1 MEQQAST
8 HRWSSYYTF
17 IAASIGTAVGIA
29 NIWKFTY
36 VAGANGGGM
45 FVLLYILSMAF
56 VAVPA
61 LIAEMMI
68 GQRGGRSVVG
78 TMRALHQRDGISKY
92 WELYGVLAL
101 LGVFIVLSFYA
112 VIAGWTIDYFIIS
125 MRGAFANIDSE
136 GTASLFGLLQ
146 ADPARMIFFQALFL
160 LLTVGTVAIG
170 LNKGVERILGTLI
183 PTLFVLLLVLLVYAM
198 LYADFA
204 RGVEFLLKPDYGS
217 FNVTVL
223 LMAMGQAFFSLGV
236 GLGVMMTIGAY
247 TRTSISIGKAAVIIG
262 AADSMVAILAGL
274 AIFPIVF
281 AYGLTPGEGPALIFL
296 TLPVAFGQMPGGQ
309 IFGPMFFILMTFA
322 ALTSSIV
329 IFEAIVVWLEEYTDW
344 SRVRLALSAGLAVW
358 IAGLATVF
366 SFNIWSDIKPLAM
379 FSAFADKTIF
389 DLLDYLASNLLM
401 PLGGIVVCI
410 LAAWALPAAVT
421 RAGTGIGSERTFR
434 VWKILV
440 RYFVPGLRGRNIRSE
455 KVSQRGQYF
464 DLLRHIVGLRN
475 EKDRKNGPLWCFR
488 SRNTFYRADP

>member
-1 MEQQAST
+1 MEKQTAA

-17 IAASIGTAVGIA
+17 LAASIGTAIGLA

-68 GQRGGRSVVG
+68 GQRGGRSVIG
-78 TMRALHQRDGISKY
+78 TMRVLRQRDGISRH
-92 WELYGVLAL
+92 WELYGLFAM

-125 MRGAFANIDSE
+125 LRGAFVNIDSA
-136 GTASLFGLLQ
+136 GTASLFDRLQ
-146 ADPARMIFFQALFL
+146 ADPARMALFQALFL
-160 LLTVGTVAIG
+160 LFTVGTVAIG
-170 LNKGVERILGTLI
+170 LNKGVERILGTLT
-183 PTLFVLLLVLLVYAM
+183 PTLFVLILVMLVYAM
-198 LYADFA
+198 FYADFA
-204 RGVEFLLKPDYGS
+204 KGLAFLLKPDFGS

-236 GLGVMMTIGAY
+236 GLGVMMTVGAY
-247 TRTSISIGKAAVIIG
+247 TNTSVSIAKAAIIIG
-262 AADSMVAILAGL
+262 AADCTVAILAGL
-274 AIFPIVF
+274 SIFPIVF
-281 AYGLTPGEGPALIFL
+281 TYGLTPGEGPALIFL
-296 TLPVAFGQMPGGQ
+296 TLPVAFGQMPGGEVL
-309 IFGPMFFILMTFA
+309 GPLFFVLMTLA

-329 IFEAIVVWLEEYTDW
+329 IFEVIVVWLEEYTNW
-344 SRVRLALSAGLAVW
+344 SRGRLAWLAGLALW

-366 SFNIWSDIKPLAM
+366 SFNIWSDVRLLGM
-379 FSAFADKTIF
+379 FSAFADKTVF

-410 LAAWALPAAVT
+410 LAAWVLPHAVT
-421 RAGTGIGSERTFR
+421 RARTGFDSERTFL
-434 VWKILV
+434 VWQKLV
-440 RYFVPGLRGRNIRSE
+440 RYFVPLIIALVFLANL
-455 KVSQRGQYF
+455 V
-464 DLLRHIVGLRN
+464 
-475 EKDRKNGPLWCFR
+475 
-488 SRNTFYRADP
+488 

>member
-1 MEQQAST
+1 MEKQTSA

-17 IAASIGTAVGIA
+17 LAASIGTAIGLA

-45 FVLLYILSMAF
+45 FVLLYILAMAF

-68 GQRGGRSVVG
+68 GQHGGRSVIG
-78 TMRALHQRDGISKY
+78 TMRVLRQRDGISKH
-92 WELYGVLAL
+92 WELYGLFAM

-125 MRGAFANIDSE
+125 LRGAFANIDSA
-136 GTASLFGLLQ
+136 GTASLFDRLQ
-146 ADPARMIFFQALFL
+146 ADPARMALFQALFL
-160 LLTVGTVAIG
+160 LFTVGTVAIG
-170 LNKGVERILGTLI
+170 LNRGVERILGTLT
-183 PTLFVLLLVLLVYAM
+183 PTLFVLILVMLVYAM

-204 RGVEFLLKPDYGS
+204 RGVAFLLKPDFGS

-236 GLGVMMTIGAY
+236 GLGVMMTVGAY
-247 TRTSISIGKAAVIIG
+247 TNTSVSIAKAAIIIG
-262 AADSMVAILAGL
+262 AADCSVAILAGL
-274 AIFPIVF
+274 SIFPIVF
-281 AYGLTPGEGPALIFL
+281 TYGLTPGEGPALIFL
-296 TLPVAFGQMPGGQ
+296 TLPVAFGQMPGGEVL
-309 IFGPMFFILMTFA
+309 GPLFFVLMTLA

-329 IFEAIVVWLEEYTDW
+329 IFEVIVVWLEEYTNW
-344 SRVRLALSAGLAVW
+344 SRVRLAWLAGLALW

-366 SFNIWSDIKPLAM
+366 SFNIWADIRPLGM

-410 LAAWALPAAVT
+410 LAAWVLPGAVT
-421 RAGTGIGSERTFR
+421 RARTGFDSERTFM
-434 VWKILV
+434 VWQKLV
-440 RYFVPGLRGRNIRSE
+440 RYFVPLIIALVFLVNL
-455 KVSQRGQYF
+455 V
-464 DLLRHIVGLRN
+464 
-475 EKDRKNGPLWCFR
+475 
-488 SRNTFYRADP
+488 

>member
-1 MEQQAST
+1 MAMEKQTSA

-17 IAASIGTAVGIA
+17 LAASIGTAIGLA

-45 FVLLYILSMAF
+45 FVLLYILAMAF

-68 GQRGGRSVVG
+68 GQHGGRSVIG
-78 TMRALHQRDGISKY
+78 TMRVLRQRDGISKH
-92 WELYGVLAL
+92 WELYGLFAM

-125 MRGAFANIDSE
+125 LRGAFANIDSA
-136 GTASLFGLLQ
+136 GTASLFDRLQ
-146 ADPARMIFFQALFL
+146 ADPARMALFQALFL
-160 LLTVGTVAIG
+160 LFTVGTVAIG
-170 LNKGVERILGTLI
+170 LNKGVERILGTLT
-183 PTLFVLLLVLLVYAM
+183 PTLFVLILVMLVYAM
-198 LYADFA
+198 FYADFA
-204 RGVEFLLKPDYGS
+204 RGVAFLLKPDFSS

-236 GLGVMMTIGAY
+236 GLGVMMTVGAY
-247 TRTSISIGKAAVIIG
+247 TNTSVSIAKAAIIIG
-262 AADSMVAILAGL
+262 AADCGVAILAGL
-274 AIFPIVF
+274 SIFPIVF
-281 AYGLTPGEGPALIFL
+281 TYGLTPGEGPALIFL
-296 TLPVAFGQMPGGQ
+296 TLPVAFGQMPGGEVL
-309 IFGPMFFILMTFA
+309 GPLFFVLMTLA

-329 IFEAIVVWLEEYTDW
+329 IFEVIVVWLEEYTNW
-344 SRVRLALSAGLAVW
+344 SRVRLAWLAGLALW

-366 SFNIWSDIKPLAM
+366 SFNIWSDVRLLGM

-410 LAAWALPAAVT
+410 LAAWVLPAAVT
-421 RAGTGIGSERTFR
+421 RARTGFDSERTFQ
-434 VWKILV
+434 VWQKLV
-440 RYFVPGLRGRNIRSE
+440 RYFVPLIIALVFLVNL
-455 KVSQRGQYF
+455 V
-464 DLLRHIVGLRN
+464 
-475 EKDRKNGPLWCFR
+475 
-488 SRNTFYRADP
+488 

>member
-1 MEQQAST
+1 MTATEPQSRV

-17 IAASIGTAVGIA
+17 LAASIGTAIGIA

-45 FVLLYILSMAF
+45 FVLIYILAMAF
-56 VAVPA
+56 VAIPA
-61 LIAEMMI
+61 LLAEMMI

-78 TMRALHQRDGISKY
+78 TMRVLGKRDGISKY

-101 LGVFIVLSFYA
+101 LGVFIVLSFYS
-112 VIAGWTIDYFIIS
+112 VIAGWTIDYFVLGL
-125 MRGAFANIDSE
+125 RGAFANIDAA
-136 GTASLFGLLQ
+136 GTVSLFDRLQ
-146 ADPARMIFFQALFL
+146 SDPVRMIIFQSVFL
-160 LLTVGTVAIG
+160 LLTAGTVAIG
-170 LNKGVERILGTLI
+170 LHKGVERIVGTLT
-183 PTLFVLLLVLLVYAM
+183 PTLFVIILVLLVYAI

-204 RGVEFLLKPDYGS
+204 KGAQFLLQPDFGA
-217 FNVTVL
+217 FNGTVL

-247 TRTSISIGKAAVIIG
+247 TNTSFSIAKAAIIIG
-262 AADSMVAILAGL
+262 AADCVVAILAGL

-309 IFGPMFFILMTFA
+309 VLGPLFFILMALA

-329 IFEAIVVWLEEYTDW
+329 IFEAIVVWLEEYSSW
-344 SRVRLALSAGLAVW
+344 SRRRLAALAGLAIW
-358 IAGLATVF
+358 FAGLATVF
-366 SFNIWSDIKPLAM
+366 SFNIWADIRPLGV

-389 DLLDYLASNLLM
+389 DLLDYLVSNLLM

-410 LAAWALPAAVT
+410 LAAWVLPAAAT
-421 RAGTGIGSERTFR
+421 RAGSGIANERAYQF
-434 VWKILV
+434 WLKLV
-440 RYFVPGLRGRNIRSE
+440 RYFA
-455 KVSQRGQYF
+455 
-464 DLLRHIVGLRN
+464 
-475 EKDRKNGPLWCFR
+475 PLVITLVFLV
-488 SRNTFYRADP
+488 NLV

>member
-1 MEQQAST
+1 MAMEQQTSA

-17 IAASIGTAVGIA
+17 LAASIGTAIGLA

-45 FVLLYILSMAF
+45 FVLLYILAMAF

-68 GQRGGRSVVG
+68 GQHGGRSVIG
-78 TMRALHQRDGISKY
+78 TMRVLRQRDGISRH
-92 WELYGVLAL
+92 WELYGLFAM

-125 MRGAFANIDSE
+125 LRGAFANIDSA
-136 GTASLFGLLQ
+136 GTASLFDRLQ
-146 ADPARMIFFQALFL
+146 ADPARMALFQALFL
-160 LLTVGTVAIG
+160 LFTVGTVAIG
-170 LNKGVERILGTLI
+170 LNRGVERILGTLT
-183 PTLFVLLLVLLVYAM
+183 PTLFVLILVMLVYAI

-204 RGVEFLLKPDYGS
+204 RGVAFLLKPDFGS

-236 GLGVMMTIGAY
+236 GLGVMMTVGAY
-247 TRTSISIGKAAVIIG
+247 TNTSVSIAKAAIIIG
-262 AADSMVAILAGL
+262 AADCGVAILAGL
-274 AIFPIVF
+274 SIFPIVF
-281 AYGLTPGEGPALIFL
+281 TYGLTPEEGPALIFL
-296 TLPVAFGQMPGGQ
+296 TLPVAFGQMPGGEVL
-309 IFGPMFFILMTFA
+309 GPLFFVLMTLA

-329 IFEAIVVWLEEYTDW
+329 IFEVIVVWLEEYTNW
-344 SRVRLALSAGLAVW
+344 SRVRLAWLAGLALW

-366 SFNIWSDIKPLAM
+366 SFNIWADIRPLGM

-410 LAAWALPAAVT
+410 LAAWVLPGAVT
-421 RAGTGIGSERTFR
+421 RARTGFDSERTFM
-434 VWKILV
+434 VWQKLV
-440 RYFVPGLRGRNIRSE
+440 RYFVPLIIALVFLVNL
-455 KVSQRGQYF
+455 V
-464 DLLRHIVGLRN
+464 
-475 EKDRKNGPLWCFR
+475 
-488 SRNTFYRADP
+488 

>member
-1 MEQQAST
+1 MAMEQQTSA

-17 IAASIGTAVGIA
+17 LAASIGTAIGLA

-45 FVLLYILSMAF
+45 FVLLYVLAMAF

-68 GQRGGRSVVG
+68 GQHGGRSVIG
-78 TMRALHQRDGISKY
+78 TMRVLRQRDGISRH
-92 WELYGVLAL
+92 WELYGLFAM

-125 MRGAFANIDSE
+125 LRGAFANIDSA
-136 GTASLFGLLQ
+136 GTASLFGRLQ
-146 ADPARMIFFQALFL
+146 ADPARMALFQALFL
-160 LLTVGTVAIG
+160 LFTVGTVAIG
-170 LNKGVERILGTLI
+170 LNKGVERILGTLT
-183 PTLFVLLLVLLVYAM
+183 PTLFVLILVMLVYAM

-204 RGVEFLLKPDYGS
+204 RGVAFLLKPDFGS

-236 GLGVMMTIGAY
+236 GLGVMMTVGAY
-247 TRTSISIGKAAVIIG
+247 TNTSVSIAKAAIIIG
-262 AADSMVAILAGL
+262 AADCGVAILAGL
-274 AIFPIVF
+274 SIFPIVF
-281 AYGLTPGEGPALIFL
+281 TYGLTPEEGPALIFL
-296 TLPVAFGQMPGGQ
+296 TLPVAFGQMPGGEVL
-309 IFGPMFFILMTFA
+309 GPLFFVLMTLA

-329 IFEAIVVWLEEYTDW
+329 IFEVIVVWLEEYTNW
-344 SRVRLALSAGLAVW
+344 SRVRLAWLAGLALW

-366 SFNIWSDIKPLAM
+366 SFNIWADIRPLGM

-410 LAAWALPAAVT
+410 LAAWVLPGAVT
-421 RAGTGIGSERTFR
+421 RARTGFDSERTFM
-434 VWKILV
+434 VWQKLV
-440 RYFVPGLRGRNIRSE
+440 RYFVPLIIALVFLVNL
-455 KVSQRGQYF
+455 V
-464 DLLRHIVGLRN
+464 
-475 EKDRKNGPLWCFR
+475 
-488 SRNTFYRADP
+488 

>member
-1 MEQQAST
+1 MAMEQQTSA

-17 IAASIGTAVGIA
+17 LAASIGTAIGLA

-45 FVLLYILSMAF
+45 FVLLYVLSMAF

-68 GQRGGRSVVG
+68 GQHGGRSVIG
-78 TMRALHQRDGISKY
+78 TMRVLRQRDGISRH
-92 WELYGVLAL
+92 WELYGLFAM

-125 MRGAFANIDSE
+125 LRGAFANIDSA
-136 GTASLFGLLQ
+136 GTASLFGRLQ
-146 ADPARMIFFQALFL
+146 ADPARMALFQALFL
-160 LLTVGTVAIG
+160 LFTVGTVAIG
-170 LNKGVERILGTLI
+170 LNKGVERILGTLT
-183 PTLFVLLLVLLVYAM
+183 PTLFVLILVMLVYAM
-198 LYADFA
+198 FYADFA
-204 RGVEFLLKPDYGS
+204 RGVEFLLKPDFSS

-236 GLGVMMTIGAY
+236 GLGVMMTVGAY
-247 TRTSISIGKAAVIIG
+247 TNTSVSIAKAAIIIG
-262 AADSMVAILAGL
+262 AADCGVAILAGL
-274 AIFPIVF
+274 SIFPIVF
-281 AYGLTPGEGPALIFL
+281 TYGLTPGEGPALIFL
-296 TLPVAFGQMPGGQ
+296 TLPVAFGQMPGGEVL
-309 IFGPMFFILMTFA
+309 GPLFFVLMTLA

-329 IFEAIVVWLEEYTDW
+329 IFEVIVVWLEEYTNW
-344 SRVRLALSAGLAVW
+344 SRVRLAWLAGLALW

-366 SFNIWSDIKPLAM
+366 SFNIWADVRLLGM

-410 LAAWALPAAVT
+410 LAAWVLPVAVT
-421 RAGTGIGSERTFR
+421 RARTGFDSERTFL
-434 VWKILV
+434 VWKKLV
-440 RYFVPGLRGRNIRSE
+440 RYFVPSIIALVFLVNL
-455 KVSQRGQYF
+455 V
-464 DLLRHIVGLRN
+464 
-475 EKDRKNGPLWCFR
+475 
-488 SRNTFYRADP
+488 

>member
-17 IAASIGTAVGIA
+17 LAASIGTAVGIA

-45 FVLLYILSMAF
+45 FVLLYILAMAF

-68 GQRGGRSVVG
+68 GQRGGRSVIG
-78 TMRALHQRDGISKY
+78 TMRVLRQRDGISRH
-92 WELYGVLAL
+92 WELYGLLAL

-125 MRGAFANIDSE
+125 LRDAFANIDAD
-136 GTASLFGLLQ
+136 GAASVFGRLQ
-146 ADPARMIFFQALFL
+146 ANPARMIMFQSIFL

-170 LNKGVERILGTLI
+170 LNKGVERILGTLT
-183 PTLFVLLLVLLVYAM
+183 PTLFVLILVLLAYAVF
-198 LYADFA
+198 YADFA
-204 RGVEFLLKPDYGS
+204 KGVEFLLKPDFGS

-247 TRTSISIGKAAVIIG
+247 TNTSISIAKAAVVIG
-262 AADSMVAILAGL
+262 AADSIVAILAGL
-274 AIFPIVF
+274 AIFPVVF
-281 AYGLTPGEGPALIFL
+281 TYGLTPGEGPALIFL

-309 IFGPMFFILMTFA
+309 VFGPMFFILMTFA

-329 IFEAIVVWLEEYTDW
+329 IFEAIVVWLEEYTSW
-344 SRVRLALSAGLAVW
+344 SRLRLALLAGLALL
-358 IAGLATVF
+358 IAGLPTVF
-366 SFNIWSDIKPLAM
+366 SFNIWADIKPLGV

-410 LAAWALPAAVT
+410 LAAWVLPATVT
-421 RAGTGIGSERTFR
+421 RAGIGIRSERIFQ
-434 VWKILV
+434 VWQKLV
-440 RYFVPGLRGRNIRSE
+440 RYFVPLIIALVFLVNL
-455 KVSQRGQYF
+455 V
-464 DLLRHIVGLRN
+464 
-475 EKDRKNGPLWCFR
+475 
-488 SRNTFYRADP
+488 

>member
-1 MEQQAST
+1 MEQQVQT

-17 IAASIGTAVGIA
+17 LAASIGTAVGIA

-45 FVLLYILSMAF
+45 FVMLYIVAMAF
-56 VAVPA
+56 IAVPA

-78 TMRALHQRDGISKY
+78 TMRILSQRDGISKH
-92 WELYGVLAL
+92 WELYGLLAL

-112 VIAGWTIDYFIIS
+112 VIAGWTIDYFVIS
-125 MRGAFANIDSE
+125 LRGAFANIDSE
-136 GTASLFGLLQ
+136 GAASLFDRLQ
-146 ADPARMIFFQALFL
+146 SDPVRMIMAQAAFL
-160 LLTVGTVAIG
+160 LFTAGSVALG

-183 PTLFVLLLVLLVYAM
+183 PTLFLLILALLGYAM
-198 LYADFA
+198 FYADFA
-204 RGVEFLLKPDYGS
+204 AGVEFLLKPDFGS

-247 TRTSISIGKAAVIIG
+247 TDTSISIAKAAVIIG
-262 AADSMVAILAGL
+262 AADCIVAILAGL

-281 AYGLTPGEGPALIFL
+281 TYGLTPGEGPALIFL

-309 IFGPMFFILMTFA
+309 VFGPMFFILMTFA

-329 IFEAIVVWLEEYTDW
+329 IFETIVVWLEEYTSW
-344 SRVRLALSAGLAVW
+344 PRRRLALLAGLAVW

-366 SFNIWSDIKPLAM
+366 SFNIWSDIKPLAV
-379 FSAFADKTIF
+379 FSAFADKTMF
-389 DLLDYLASNLLM
+389 DLLDYLASNILM

-410 LAAWALPAAVT
+410 LAAWVLPAAVV
-421 RAGTGIGSERTFR
+421 RVGTGIGSERTYR
-434 VWKILV
+434 VWQKLV
-440 RYFVPGLRGRNIRSE
+440 RYLVPSVVALVFFVNL
-455 KVSQRGQYF
+455 F
-464 DLLRHIVGLRN
+464 
-475 EKDRKNGPLWCFR
+475 
-488 SRNTFYRADP
+488 

>member
-1 MEQQAST
+1 MEKQTAA

-17 IAASIGTAVGIA
+17 LAASIGTAIGLA

-68 GQRGGRSVVG
+68 GQRGGRSVIG
-78 TMRALHQRDGISKY
+78 TMRVLRQRDGISRH
-92 WELYGVLAL
+92 WELYGLFAM

-125 MRGAFANIDSE
+125 LRGAFTNIDSA
-136 GTASLFGLLQ
+136 GTASLFDRLQ
-146 ADPARMIFFQALFL
+146 ADPARMALFQALFL
-160 LLTVGTVAIG
+160 LFTVGTVAIG
-170 LNKGVERILGTLI
+170 LNKGVERILGTLT
-183 PTLFVLLLVLLVYAM
+183 PTLFVLILVMLVYAM
-198 LYADFA
+198 FYADFA
-204 RGVEFLLKPDYGS
+204 RGVEFLLKPDFGS

-236 GLGVMMTIGAY
+236 GLGVMMTVGAY
-247 TRTSISIGKAAVIIG
+247 TNTSVSIAKAAIIIG
-262 AADSMVAILAGL
+262 AADCTVAILAGL
-274 AIFPIVF
+274 SIFPIVF
-281 AYGLTPGEGPALIFL
+281 TYGLTPGEGPALIFL
-296 TLPVAFGQMPGGQ
+296 TLPVAFGQMPGGEVL
-309 IFGPMFFILMTFA
+309 GPLFFVLMTLA

-329 IFEAIVVWLEEYTDW
+329 IFEVIVVWLEEYTNW
-344 SRVRLALSAGLAVW
+344 SRGRLAWLAGLALW

-366 SFNIWSDIKPLAM
+366 SFNIWSDVRLLGM

-410 LAAWALPAAVT
+410 LAAWVLPHAVT
-421 RAGTGIGSERTFR
+421 RARTGFDSERTFL
-434 VWKILV
+434 VWQKLV
-440 RYFVPGLRGRNIRSE
+440 RYFVPLIIALVFLANL
-455 KVSQRGQYF
+455 V
-464 DLLRHIVGLRN
+464 
-475 EKDRKNGPLWCFR
+475 
-488 SRNTFYRADP
+488 

>member
-1 MEQQAST
+1 MAMEQQTSA

-17 IAASIGTAVGIA
+17 LAASIGTAIGLA

-68 GQRGGRSVVG
+68 GQHGGRSVIG
-78 TMRALHQRDGISKY
+78 TMRALRQRDGISRH
-92 WELYGVLAL
+92 WELYGLFAM

-125 MRGAFANIDSE
+125 LRGAFANIDSA
-136 GTASLFGLLQ
+136 GTASLFDRLQ
-146 ADPARMIFFQALFL
+146 ADPARMALFQALFL
-160 LLTVGTVAIG
+160 LFTVGTVAIG
-170 LNKGVERILGTLI
+170 LNKGVERILGTLT
-183 PTLFVLLLVLLVYAM
+183 PTLFVLILVMLVYAM
-198 LYADFA
+198 FYADFA
-204 RGVEFLLKPDYGS
+204 RGVAFLLKPDFSS

-236 GLGVMMTIGAY
+236 GLGVMMTVGAY
-247 TRTSISIGKAAVIIG
+247 TNTSVSIAKAAIIIG
-262 AADSMVAILAGL
+262 AADCGVAILAGL
-274 AIFPIVF
+274 SIFPIVF

-296 TLPVAFGQMPGGQ
+296 TLPVAFGQMPGGEVL
-309 IFGPMFFILMTFA
+309 GPLFFVLMTLA

-329 IFEAIVVWLEEYTDW
+329 IFEVIVVWLEEYTNW
-344 SRVRLALSAGLAVW
+344 SRVRLAWLAGLALW

-366 SFNIWSDIKPLAM
+366 SFNIWSDVRLLGM
-379 FSAFADKTIF
+379 FSAFADKTVF

-410 LAAWALPAAVT
+410 LAAWVLPAAVT
-421 RAGTGIGSERTFR
+421 RARTGFDSERTFL
-434 VWKILV
+434 VWKKLV
-440 RYFVPGLRGRNIRSE
+440 RYFVPSIIALVFLVNL
-455 KVSQRGQYF
+455 V
-464 DLLRHIVGLRN
+464 
-475 EKDRKNGPLWCFR
+475 
-488 SRNTFYRADP
+488 

>member
-1 MEQQAST
+1 MTTAESPPRV
-8 HRWSSYYTF
+8 HSWSSYYTF
-17 IAASIGTAVGIA
+17 LAASIGTAIGIA

-45 FVLLYILSMAF
+45 FVLIYILAMAF
-56 VAVPA
+56 VAIPA
-61 LIAEMMI
+61 LLAEMMI

-78 TMRALHQRDGISKY
+78 TMRVLGQRDGISRY

-112 VIAGWTIDYFIIS
+112 VIAGWTIDYFVLGL
-125 MRGAFANIDSE
+125 RGAFANIDAA
-136 GTASLFGLLQ
+136 GTVSLFDRLQ
-146 ADPARMIFFQALFL
+146 ADPLRMIISQSVFL
-160 LLTVGTVAIG
+160 LLTAGTVAIG
-170 LNKGVERILGTLI
+170 LHKGVERIVGTLT
-183 PTLFVLLLVLLVYAM
+183 PTLFVIILVLLVYAI

-204 RGVEFLLKPDYGS
+204 KGVQFLLLPDFGA
-217 FNVTVL
+217 FNGTVL

-247 TRTSISIGKAAVIIG
+247 TNTSFSIAKAAVIIG
-262 AADSMVAILAGL
+262 AADCIVAILAGL

-309 IFGPMFFILMTFA
+309 VLGPLFFILMALA

-329 IFEAIVVWLEEYTDW
+329 IFEAIVVWLEEYSDW
-344 SRVRLALSAGLAVW
+344 SRRRLAALAGLAIW
-358 IAGLATVF
+358 FAGLATVF
-366 SFNIWSDIKPLAM
+366 SFNIWADIRPLGV

-389 DLLDYLASNLLM
+389 DLLDYLVSNLLM

-410 LAAWALPAAVT
+410 LAAWVLPAAAT
-421 RAGTGIGSERTFR
+421 RAGAGIASERTYQF
-434 VWKILV
+434 WLKLV
-440 RYFVPGLRGRNIRSE
+440 RYFA
-455 KVSQRGQYF
+455 
-464 DLLRHIVGLRN
+464 
-475 EKDRKNGPLWCFR
+475 PLVIALVFLV
-488 SRNTFYRADP
+488 NLV

>member
-1 MEQQAST
+1 MAMEQQTSV

-17 IAASIGTAVGIA
+17 LAASIGTAIGLA

-68 GQRGGRSVVG
+68 GQHGGRSVIG
-78 TMRALHQRDGISKY
+78 TMRVLRQRDGISKH
-92 WELYGVLAL
+92 WELYGLFAM

-125 MRGAFANIDSE
+125 LRGAFTNIDSA
-136 GTASLFGLLQ
+136 GTAALFDRLQ
-146 ADPARMIFFQALFL
+146 ADPARMALFQALFL
-160 LLTVGTVAIG
+160 LFTVGTVAIG
-170 LNKGVERILGTLI
+170 LNKGVERILGTLT
-183 PTLFVLLLVLLVYAM
+183 PTLFVLILVMLVYAM
-198 LYADFA
+198 FYADFA
-204 RGVEFLLKPDYGS
+204 RGVEFLLKPDFSS

-236 GLGVMMTIGAY
+236 GLGVMMTVGAY
-247 TRTSISIGKAAVIIG
+247 TNTRVSIAKAAIIIG
-262 AADSMVAILAGL
+262 AADCSVAILAGL
-274 AIFPIVF
+274 SIFPIVF
-281 AYGLTPGEGPALIFL
+281 TYGLTPGEGPALIFL
-296 TLPVAFGQMPGGQ
+296 TLPVAFGQMPGGEVL
-309 IFGPMFFILMTFA
+309 GPLFFVLMTLA

-329 IFEAIVVWLEEYTDW
+329 IFEVIVVWLEEYTNW
-344 SRVRLALSAGLAVW
+344 SRVRLAWLAGLALW

-366 SFNIWSDIKPLAM
+366 SFNIWSDVRLLGM

-410 LAAWALPAAVT
+410 LAAWVLPRAVT
-421 RAGTGIGSERTFR
+421 RARTGFDSERTFL
-434 VWKILV
+434 VWQKLV
-440 RYFVPGLRGRNIRSE
+440 RYFVPLIIALVFLVNL
-455 KVSQRGQYF
+455 V
-464 DLLRHIVGLRN
+464 
-475 EKDRKNGPLWCFR
+475 
-488 SRNTFYRADP
+488 

>member
-1 MEQQAST
+1 MAMEQQTSA

-17 IAASIGTAVGIA
+17 LAASIGTAIGLA

-68 GQRGGRSVVG
+68 GQHGGRSVIG
-78 TMRALHQRDGISKY
+78 TMRVLRQRDGISKH
-92 WELYGVLAL
+92 WELYGLFAM

-125 MRGAFANIDSE
+125 LRGAFANIDSA
-136 GTASLFGLLQ
+136 GTASLFDRLQ
-146 ADPARMIFFQALFL
+146 ADPARMALFQALFL
-160 LLTVGTVAIG
+160 LFTVGTVAIG
-170 LNKGVERILGTLI
+170 LNKGVERILGTLT
-183 PTLFVLLLVLLVYAM
+183 PTLFVLILVMLVYAM
-198 LYADFA
+198 FYADFA
-204 RGVEFLLKPDYGS
+204 RGVAFLLKPDFSS

-236 GLGVMMTIGAY
+236 GLGVMMTVGAY
-247 TRTSISIGKAAVIIG
+247 TNTSVSIAKAAIIIG
-262 AADSMVAILAGL
+262 AADCGVAILAGL
-274 AIFPIVF
+274 SIFPIVF

-296 TLPVAFGQMPGGQ
+296 TLPVAFGQMPGGEVL
-309 IFGPMFFILMTFA
+309 GPLFFVLMTLA

-329 IFEAIVVWLEEYTDW
+329 IFEVIVVWLEEYTNW
-344 SRVRLALSAGLAVW
+344 SRVRLAWLAGLALW

-366 SFNIWSDIKPLAM
+366 SFNIWSDVRLLGM
-379 FSAFADKTIF
+379 FSAFADKTVF

-410 LAAWALPAAVT
+410 LAAWVLPRAVT
-421 RAGTGIGSERTFR
+421 RARTGFDSERTFL
-434 VWKILV
+434 VWKKLV
-440 RYFVPGLRGRNIRSE
+440 RYFVPSIIALVFLVNL
-455 KVSQRGQYF
+455 V
-464 DLLRHIVGLRN
+464 
-475 EKDRKNGPLWCFR
+475 
-488 SRNTFYRADP
+488 

>member
-1 MEQQAST
+1 MEKQTSA

-17 IAASIGTAVGIA
+17 LAASIGTAIGLA

-45 FVLLYILSMAF
+45 FVLLYILAMAF

-68 GQRGGRSVVG
+68 GQHGGRSVIG
-78 TMRALHQRDGISKY
+78 TMRVLRQRDGISRH
-92 WELYGVLAL
+92 WELYGLFAM

-125 MRGAFANIDSE
+125 LRGAFANIDSA
-136 GTASLFGLLQ
+136 GTASLFDRLQ
-146 ADPARMIFFQALFL
+146 ADPARMALFQALFL
-160 LLTVGTVAIG
+160 LFTVGTVAIG
-170 LNKGVERILGTLI
+170 LNRGVERILGTLT
-183 PTLFVLLLVLLVYAM
+183 PTLFVLILVMLVYAI

-204 RGVEFLLKPDYGS
+204 RGVAFLLKPDFGS

-236 GLGVMMTIGAY
+236 GLGVMMTVGAY
-247 TRTSISIGKAAVIIG
+247 TNTSVSIAKAAIIIG
-262 AADSMVAILAGL
+262 AADCSVAILAGL
-274 AIFPIVF
+274 SIFPIVF
-281 AYGLTPGEGPALIFL
+281 TYGLTPEEGPALIFL
-296 TLPVAFGQMPGGQ
+296 TLPVAFGQMPGGEVL
-309 IFGPMFFILMTFA
+309 GPLFFVLMTLA

-329 IFEAIVVWLEEYTDW
+329 IFEVIVVWLEEYTNW
-344 SRVRLALSAGLAVW
+344 SRVRLAWLAGLALW

-366 SFNIWSDIKPLAM
+366 SFNIWADIRPLGM

-410 LAAWALPAAVT
+410 LAAWVLPGAVT
-421 RAGTGIGSERTFR
+421 RARTGFDSERTFM
-434 VWKILV
+434 VWQKLV
-440 RYFVPGLRGRNIRSE
+440 RYFVPLIIALVFLVNL
-455 KVSQRGQYF
+455 V
-464 DLLRHIVGLRN
+464 
-475 EKDRKNGPLWCFR
+475 
-488 SRNTFYRADP
+488 

>member
-1 MEQQAST
+1 MTAMESQSRT

-17 IAASIGTAVGIA
+17 LAASIGTAIGIA

-45 FVLLYILSMAF
+45 FVLIYVLAMAF
-56 VAVPA
+56 VAIPA
-61 LIAEMMI
+61 LLAEMMI

-78 TMRALHQRDGISKY
+78 TMRVLGQRDGISKY

-101 LGVFIVLSFYA
+101 LGVFIVLSFYS
-112 VIAGWTIDYFIIS
+112 VIAGWTIDYFVLGL
-125 MRGAFANIDSE
+125 RGAFADIDAA
-136 GTASLFGLLQ
+136 GTVSLFDRLQ
-146 ADPARMIFFQALFL
+146 LDPVRMIISQSVFL
-160 LLTVGTVAIG
+160 LLTAGTVAIG
-170 LNKGVERILGTLI
+170 LHKGVERIVGTLT
-183 PTLFVLLLVLLVYAM
+183 PTLFVIILVLLVYAI

-204 RGVEFLLKPDYGS
+204 KGVQFLLQPDFSALNG
-217 FNVTVL
+217 TVL

-247 TRTSISIGKAAVIIG
+247 TNTSFSIAKAAIIIG
-262 AADSMVAILAGL
+262 AADCVVAILAGL

-309 IFGPMFFILMTFA
+309 VLGPLFFILMALA

-329 IFEAIVVWLEEYTDW
+329 IFEAIVAWLEEYSSW
-344 SRVRLALSAGLAVW
+344 SRRRLAALAGLAIW
-358 IAGLATVF
+358 FAGLATVF
-366 SFNIWSDIKPLAM
+366 SFNIWADIRPLGV

-389 DLLDYLASNLLM
+389 DLLDYLVSNLLM

-410 LAAWALPAAVT
+410 LAAWVLPAAAT
-421 RAGTGIGSERTFR
+421 RAGTGIASERTYQF
-434 VWKILV
+434 WLKLV
-440 RYFVPGLRGRNIRSE
+440 RYFA
-455 KVSQRGQYF
+455 
-464 DLLRHIVGLRN
+464 
-475 EKDRKNGPLWCFR
+475 PLVIALVFLV
-488 SRNTFYRADP
+488 NLV